1 MGKNFE
7 NVICYRTVQRNDK
20 IGLLI
25 LIVIDLKQNN
35 FIYPYTFLSVMRF
48 YLSFDLNWSDELYL
62 KYWNLN
68 NRHSYKTEIRKL

>member
-48 YLSFDLNWSDELYL
+48 YLSFDLN
-62 KYWNLN
+62 
-68 NRHSYKTEIRKL
+68 